1 MIFDAP
7 EFEVSVIPHSDGS
20 PDTVQL
26 TPIKRGGR
34 NYDEEEIYMQI
45 AKTLKSTVIKAV
57 MDFVS
62 SMSLNLVHSVNGIL
76 QMNNVND
83 YRHAH
88 AEDVN
93 LGQFSVQDIQEI
105 FERVVQYGEI
115 SIFDVSFAFWINPQ
129 SLKIGNV
136 QLTFRWG

>member
-1 MIFDAP
+1 
-7 EFEVSVIPHSDGS
+7 
-20 PDTVQL
+20 
-26 TPIKRGGR
+26 
-34 NYDEEEIYMQI
+34 MQS
-45 AKTLKSTVIKAV
+45 AKTLQSTVIKAV
-57 MDFVS
+57 MDFVPS
-62 SMSLNLVHSVNGIL
+62 ISLNLVHSVNGIL
-76 QMNNVND
+76 QMNNIND

-136 QLTFRWG
+136 HLTLRWG

>member
-88 AEDVN
+88 A
-93 LGQFSVQDIQEI
+93 
-105 FERVVQYGEI
+105 
-115 SIFDVSFAFWINPQ
+115 
-129 SLKIGNV
+129 
-136 QLTFRWG
+136 